1 MYVCI
6 CMYMYAHVVRAGEH
20 SLRALFRIQ
29 PHHRYSPRCMHVRL
43 YMPSY
48 VCMYVCMYVAVNAAD
63 ILNDNQ
69 GGREFYAAFAKLE
82 DFTAVSKL
90 WDILQVHTY
99 IHTHT

>member
-1 MYVCI
+1 
-6 CMYMYAHVVRAGEH
+6 
-20 SLRALFRIQ
+20 
-29 PHHRYSPRCMHVRL
+29 
-43 YMPSY
+43 
-48 VCMYVCMYVAVNAAD
+48 MYVCMYVAVNAAD

-99 IHTHT
+99 IYTHIKYTYIPNRTILDLHSLKYTYTV